1 MDPVPFGTH
10 PVAITKAA
18 DMRWHA
24 VQDDRVAGRAEAWY
38 RPDGRLFVS
47 VDSWTGAVF
56 DQLADAALADLPRPL
71 YTMIDE
77 TDTGLASHWTRAGF
91 RTRRRELEY
100 LVPTDPRVTGLGSAQ
115 PPSDVMIVPAGD
127 ADEDLLRQLARQ
139 IHDQVEAATGW
150 REMPAEMVPRPAG
163 SVVADPS
170 KYAVASRSGHYV
182 GLLRMSALTRLPRIG
197 LIAVL
202 SGQQR
207 RGIARA
213 LLAQVLGSL
222 HEAGISAM
230 SAEAGESNQA
240 GTELF
245 DGIGGRHVG
254 SNLELELPAPGNVPA
269 APGA

>member
-10 PVAITKAA
+10 PIMITRAA

-24 VQDDRVAGRAEAWY
+24 VDDDRVAGRAEAWY
-38 RPDGRLFVS
+38 RPDGRLFLS
-47 VDSWTGAVF
+47 IDSWHGAVF
-56 DQLADAALADLPRPL
+56 DQLADAALANLPRPL

-77 TDTGLASHWTRAGF
+77 ADTGLASHWTRAGF
-91 RTRRRELEY
+91 TTRRRELEY

-115 PPSDVMIVPAGD
+115 PPSDVMIVPVGD

-139 IHDQVEAATGW
+139 IHDEVEAAIGW
-150 REMPAEMVPRPAG
+150 REMPAEMLPRPPG

-182 GLLRMSALTRLPRIG
+182 GLLRMSSLTRLPRIG

-213 LLAQVLGSL
+213 LLAQALGSL
-222 HEAGISAM
+222 HDCGISAV
-230 SAEAGESNQA
+230 SAEVGESNQA

-245 DGIGGRHVG
+245 DGIGGRRVG
-254 SNLELELPAPGNVPA
+254 TNLELELRSPGNA
-269 APGA
+269 RAPQGA